1 MNYNFKTTL
10 LTLSTLA
17 LVACNGGGGGSNSGG
32 NTPNPEPSP
41 TTTPAVVIQPLEV
54 TQNIIPSLNKIGS
67 HQVWYMVV
75 KNPNTVKI
83 GLLPTSPDI
92 VFEYVASNESTPI
105 NPTKY
110 AMKYDK
116 AISGIETDCLDIINN
131 GNTTNPKNQL
141 AAGQSCAYKFD
152 AQWGGNIT
160 PETNFKFTM
169 KYAFVI
175 GCNDQGIC
183 TAAYSNAPDCDSNKY
198 TCLPNNQD
206 LQFNLMKLSNHKAN
220 DLFGMTAMTND
231 GGGWQSIISMDGST
245 YWDASA
251 APLTNVYKINYNS
264 STNTFTKI
272 LTNTYTSDY
281 IGGAFSAVSTN
292 GDNYYGFGYTQT
304 GEMTTINNMAQDWKW
319 TYGLNGNIYGSSP
332 WVVTVSG
339 FAYLLNQNGTNSTLT
354 QLPAAIGTQILYGVN
369 TNGSLWT
376 FSYVNGV
383 YSMYCY
389 DATNNYAKTTM
400 NLNGLNMSNFN
411 RMTSRDAYY
420 VSGNNKTDYYDIKY
434 PSFPVT
440 NIVAYK
446 VNFNNCS
453 LDKTNYVLS
462 LASLPNYQ
470 YGIVGYNYNA
480 YIESVNQFSN
490 GLNGGN

>member
-1 MNYNFKTTL
+1 MNYKFKTTL

-32 NTPNPEPSP
+32 NTPSPTPSP

-67 HQVWYMVV
+67 HQVWYMIV

-83 GLLPTSPDI
+83 SLTANNWHDETTFSYL
-92 VFEYVASNESTPI
+92 ANKESTPI
-105 NPTKY
+105 DPTKY

-116 AISGIETDCLDIINN
+116 AISGIESDCLDIINN
-131 GNTTNPKNQL
+131 GTNNKL
-141 AAGQSCAYKFD
+141 EAGQSCAYKFD

-220 DLFGMTAMTND
+220 DLFGMTAMTNH
-231 GGGWQSIISMDGST
+231 GGGGQSIISMDGST

-376 FSYVNGV
+376 YSQG
-383 YSMYCY
+383 SMYCY

-400 NLNGLNMSNFN
+400 NLNGINLNVMMPRLAIPNNYYLYMDNKADYFYIGLPN
-411 RMTSRDAYY
+411 NPPMTVELAYLI
-420 VSGNNKTDYYDIKY
+420 DI
-434 PSFPVT
+434 
-440 NIVAYK
+440 
-446 VNFNNCS
+446 NNCQVNKS
-453 LDKTNYVLS
+453 QYLVNVVYINQQFGTAYIKND
-462 LASLPNYQ
+462 PNF
-470 YGIVGYNYNA
+470 
-480 YIESVNQFSN
+480 YIESANQFSN

>member
-75 KNPNTVKI
+75 KNPNTVKV
-83 GLLPTSPDI
+83 GLFNPNGYSENSFTYLP
-92 VFEYVASNESTPI
+92 SNESTPI

-169 KYAFVI
+169 KYAFSV

-220 DLFGMTAMTND
+220 DLIGNTAMTNAL
-231 GGGWQSIISMDGST
+231 GGNIISMDGST
-245 YWDASA
+245 YWEFINSTGDANA
-251 APLTNVYKINYNS
+251 YTINYNS
-264 STNTFTKI
+264 V
-272 LTNTYTSDY
+272 TNTYTKTLKNNY
-281 IGGAFSAVSTN
+281 PNANLFGGSFGATTTN
-292 GDNYYGFGYTQT
+292 GDNAYIYGYTQT
-304 GEMTTINNMAQDWKW
+304 GEMTAINNMSYDFSW
-319 TYGLNGNIYGSSP
+319 TYGLDGKIYGDAPSNLTS
-332 WVVTVSG
+332 
-339 FAYLLNQNGTNSTLT
+339 AYLLNQNGINSTVTPLT
-354 QLPAAIGTQILYGVN
+354 TTGSEALYGVN

-376 FSYVNGV
+376 LGWNGN
-383 YSMYCY
+383 MYCY

-400 NLNGLNMSNFN
+400 NLNGINLDPMMLRLATPNNYYLYMDNKADYFDISLPT
-411 RMTSRDAYY
+411 RPITVAGAY
-420 VSGNNKTDYYDIKY
+420 VID
-434 PSFPVT
+434 V
-440 NIVAYK
+440 
-446 VNFNNCS
+446 NNCQVNKS
-453 LDKTNYVLS
+453 QYLVNVVYINQQFGTTYIKNN
-462 LASLPNYQ
+462 PNF
-470 YGIVGYNYNA
+470 